1 MSYTTADPVQNNVE
15 RVIVRQSATGF
26 EQGIAAI
33 IGLCTAGPL
42 GALASW
48 GTLRGLQGKWTPWF
62 LLGLP
67 AAPVLLVGQL
77 VVLGV
82 VVGGSTPNRDPGT
95 FSDAERIS
103 LQSTCYKLKQAQ
115 QRGDVGESFR
125 LGYAIGSG
133 YGTDDLD
140 GACASVGVRL

>member
-77 VVLGV
+77 VV
-82 VVGGSTPNRDPGT
+82 VGAAMDTPDRDPRT
-95 FSDAERIS
+95 FSNAERIS
-103 LQSTCYKLKQAQ
+103 LQSTCYDLRKAKQQ
-115 QRGDVGESFR
+115 GDVGESFR
-125 LGYAIGSG
+125 LGYTIGSE
-133 YGTDDLD
+133 YGTSDVD
-140 GACASVGVRL
+140 GACAAVGVRL